1 MKCIIGVDLG
11 GTNIKT
17 GLVSSDGRIIKKY
30 EAKTEAKKGTKK
42 VISNIIKTINE
53 VKSEKIFGIG
63 IGSPGPFDY
72 KTGIITQP
80 GNLPF
85 RNVPLK
91 KIIQSKFKIKTF
103 LDNDANCFALAEAVF
118 GQGKKYENVAGITLG
133 TGIGGGI
140 VLNKKIYHGRSNAA
154 ELGHMTI
161 NYDGPKSTCGNDGCI
176 ETYAAARGITSIFD
190 KKADPYSI
198 YKLALKG
205 NKKAIK
211 TYEKIGGYLGIGLTN
226 IIYALD
232 PDIIVIGGKISNAWR
247 FFNKSMDKTIKERYF
262 VRPCPVVK
270 SKLNEAGILGA
281 AALFFDNK

>member
-1 MKCIIGVDLG
+1 MKYLIGVDLG

-42 VISNIIKTINE
+42 VISNIIKAINE
-53 VKSEKIFGIG
+53 VKSEKVFGIG

-72 KTGIITQP
+72 KTGIITKP

-140 VLNKKIYHGRSNAA
+140 VLNKEIYHGRSNAA
-154 ELGHMTI
+154 ELGHITI
-161 NYDGPKSTCGNDGCI
+161 KYDGPKNSCGNDGCI

-190 KKADPYSI
+190 KNADPYSI

-281 AALFFDNK
+281 A